1 MIFIVASL
9 CKKSIMFSDPEQNIY
24 QFSLMK
30 GETVA
35 DFGAGS
41 GFYSFAV
48 ASAVGENGKV
58 YAIDVQK
65 DLLQKLKNEARNVKH
80 LSNIEIIWADI
91 DNLGGTRL
99 KEESVD
105 SVIAANVFF
114 QLEDKKNA
122 CLEIKRILKKG
133 GRVLFIDWIN
143 IQSDITNNDVKT
155 FNKEKAVEL
164 FESNGFVM
172 QKEIDAG
179 LKHYGLIFIKK

>member
-1 MIFIVASL
+1 
-9 CKKSIMFSDPEQNIY
+9 MFSDPEQNIY

-41 GFYSFAV
+41 GFYSFA
-48 ASAVGENGKV
+48 AAEAVGEDGKI

-65 DLLQKLKNEARNVKH
+65 DLLQKLKNEARNIRH
-80 LSNIEIIWADI
+80 LNNIEIIWADI

-99 KEESVD
+99 REESVD
-105 SVIAANVFF
+105 SVIVANVFF

-122 CLEIKRILKKG
+122 CLEINRILKKG

-143 IQSDITNNDVKT
+143 IQSDIVVNEIKT
-155 FNKEKAVEL
+155 FSKEKAREL
-164 FESNGFVM
+164 FEGNGFVV

-179 LKHYGLIFIKK
+179 LRHYGLIFIKK

>member
-1 MIFIVASL
+1 
-9 CKKSIMFSDPEQNIY
+9 MFSDPEQNVY

-41 GFYSFAV
+41 GFYSFA
-48 ASAVGENGKV
+48 AAGAVGEEGRV
-58 YAIDVQK
+58 YAIDVQR
-65 DLLQKLKNEARNVKH
+65 DLLERLKNQARNIRH
-80 LSNIEIIWADI
+80 LNNIEIIWADI

-99 KEESVD
+99 REESVD

-133 GRVLFIDWIN
+133 GRVLFIDWTN
-143 IQSDITNNDVKT
+143 IQSDNISLDQKT
-155 FNKEKAVEL
+155 FNKERALEL
-164 FESNGFVM
+164 FGENGFVL
-172 QKEIDAG
+172 QREIDVG
-179 LKHYGLIFIKK
+179 VKHYGLIFIKK

>member
-1 MIFIVASL
+1 
-9 CKKSIMFSDPEQNIY
+9 MFSDPEQNVY

-41 GFYSFAV
+41 GFYSFA
-48 ASAVGENGKV
+48 AAGAVGEEGRV

-65 DLLQKLKNEARNVKH
+65 DLLERLKNQARNVKH
-80 LSNIEIIWADI
+80 LNNIEIIWADI

-99 KEESVD
+99 REESVD

-133 GRVLFIDWIN
+133 GRVLFIDWTN
-143 IQSDITNNDVKT
+143 IQSDNISIDQKT
-155 FNKEKAVEL
+155 FNKEKALVL
-164 FESNGFVM
+164 FGENGFVL

-179 LKHYGLIFIKK
+179 VKHYGLIFIKK

>member
-1 MIFIVASL
+1 
-9 CKKSIMFSDPEQNIY
+9 MFSDPEQNIY

-41 GFYSFAV
+41 GFYSFA
-48 ASAVGENGKV
+48 AAGAIGEDGRV

-65 DLLQKLKNEARNVKH
+65 DLLERLKNQARNIRH
-80 LSNIEIIWADI
+80 LNNIEIIWADI

-99 KEESVD
+99 REESVD

-133 GRVLFIDWIN
+133 GRVLFIDWTN
-143 IQSDITNNDVKT
+143 IQSDNISIDQKT
-155 FNKEKAVEL
+155 FNKEKALVL
-164 FESNGFVM
+164 FGENGFVL

-179 LKHYGLIFIKK
+179 VKHYGLIFIKK

>member
-1 MIFIVASL
+1 
-9 CKKSIMFSDPEQNIY
+9 MFSDPEQNIY
-24 QFSLMK
+24 QFSIMK

-41 GFYSFAV
+41 GFYSFA
-48 ASAVGENGKV
+48 AAEAVGENGKV

-65 DLLQKLKNEARNVKH
+65 DLLERLKNQARNNKH
-80 LSNIEIIWADI
+80 LNNIEIIWADI

-99 KEESVD
+99 REESVD

-114 QLEDKKNA
+114 QLENKKDA

-143 IQSDITNNDVKT
+143 IQSDIVVANQKD
-155 FNKEKAVEL
+155 FNKEKVLEL
-164 FESNGFVM
+164 FEGNGFIL
-172 QKEIDAG
+172 QKEINAG
-179 LKHYGLIFIKK
+179 MKHYGLIFIKK